1 MGGSRVEV
9 ARRSLGRP
17 VPHNLADRVRPHTV
31 LQRVLRAMR
40 RWTVLRAVWVH
51 TMDLLQAEL
60 RLQREIH

>member
-1 MGGSRVEV
+1 MVESRVEV
-9 ARRSLGRP
+9 ARCNLGRP

-31 LQRVLRAMR
+31 LRQALRAMR
-40 RWTVLRAVWVH
+40 RWTVLMAVWVH